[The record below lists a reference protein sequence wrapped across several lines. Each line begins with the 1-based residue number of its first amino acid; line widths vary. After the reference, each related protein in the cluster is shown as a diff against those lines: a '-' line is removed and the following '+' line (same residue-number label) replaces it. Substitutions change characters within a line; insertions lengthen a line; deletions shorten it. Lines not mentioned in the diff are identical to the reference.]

1 MSELSAKKVWH
12 NGQLIDWG
20 DATVHVL
27 SHALHYGTSWFE
39 GIRCYNTSR
48 GSEIFRLHEHI
59 DRLFNSAKIYR
70 CDIPFSREEICS
82 GILETIIANDQES
95 CYIRPLVMR
104 GLGSIGVD
112 PLPAAIEVYLITW
125 KWGAY
130 LGADA
135 IEKGIDVMTSSW
147 KRAAPNTYPTMAK
160 AGGNYLN
167 STLIKM
173 EAQLQGYSEGIA
185 LDSNGFVS
193 EGSGENIFFSYQG
206 DICTPHIANAI
217 LPGITRD
224 SVITLLR
231 EQGRTVRE
239 EQLPRELLY
248 LADEVF
254 MTGTAA
260 EITPVRSI
268 DQIKVGQGRR
278 GPITKELQ
286 DDFFAYIRGDVD
298 DRHGWLTPV
307 KENSNSQTQAN

>member
-1 MSELSAKKVWH
+1 MSEIRARKVWH
-12 NGQLIDWG
+12 NGQLINWD

-48 GSEIFRLHEHI
+48 GSEIFRLREHI

-70 CDIPFSREEICS
+70 CDIPFTPDEICS
-82 GILETIIANDQES
+82 GILETIRSNDQEA

-104 GLGSIGVD
+104 GLGAIGVD
-112 PLPAAIEVYLITW
+112 PLPAAVEVYLITW
-125 KWGAY
+125 EWGAY

-135 IEKGIDVMTSSW
+135 IEQGIDVMTSSW
-147 KRAAPNTYPTMAK
+147 QRVAPNTVPTMAK

-173 EAQLQGYSEGIA
+173 EARIQGYAEGIA
-185 LDSNGFVS
+185 LDTSGFVS
-193 EGSGENIFFSYQG
+193 EGSGENLFVCYQG
-206 DICTPHIANAI
+206 NILTPNIASAI

-231 EQGRTVRE
+231 EQGHTVKE
-239 EQLPRELLY
+239 EHIPRELLY

-260 EITPVRSI
+260 EVTPVRSI
-268 DQIKVGQGRR
+268 DKIKVGQGHR
-278 GPITKELQ
+278 GPITRRLQ
-286 DDFFAYIRGDVD
+286 DDFFAYTRGDVD
-298 DRHGWLTPV
+298 DRHGWLTAVRQDSPV
-307 KENSNSQTQAN
+307 QTQIS